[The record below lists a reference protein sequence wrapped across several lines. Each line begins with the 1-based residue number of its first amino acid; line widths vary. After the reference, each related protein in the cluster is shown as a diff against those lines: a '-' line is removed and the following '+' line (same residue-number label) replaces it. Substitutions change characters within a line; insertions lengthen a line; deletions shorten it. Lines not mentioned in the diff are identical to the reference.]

1 MLRVAIVA
9 GETSGDRLGAGL
21 IHAVHSIEPE
31 VKFFGVAGP
40 AMIAAGCQRWH
51 DAGDLGVMGLAE
63 VVTHLPRLMR
73 LRRDVSR
80 RIIAEQADVFVGID
94 VPDFNLSVATRV
106 HHCDIPTVQYVSP
119 QVWAWRPGRVA
130 KMRDIVDL
138 VLCLFPFEQSFYDE
152 HGIEAVFVGHPLADE
167 IPVDVD
173 RLAARRDLG
182 LSETDALVALL
193 PGSRLA
199 EVRRLGPDF
208 LAAAGW
214 IRNRRPEVRYVAG
227 LVNTEAEHE
236 FSRAL
241 VRTPVAADVTLV
253 TGRTRDVVTAADVVL
268 LSSGTATL
276 ETALIK
282 RPMVVAYRVSPI
294 TRWLVE
300 RLRLL
305 KADRYALPNL
315 LAGRDLV
322 PEIMQDAITPGE
334 LGAAVLRWFD
344 DEASVVALDVEFER
358 IRERLRCGASERAA
372 RALLKFAA
380 RVKAARDSA

>member
-9 GETSGDRLGAGL
+9 GETSGDQLGAGL

-40 AMIAAGCQRWH
+40 AMVAAGCERWH

-63 VVTHLPRLMR
+63 VITHLPRLMR
-73 LRRDVSR
+73 LRRDVCR
-80 RIIAEQADVFVGID
+80 RIISEQPDVFVGID

-106 HHCDIPTVQYVSP
+106 HRRGIPTVQYVSP

-130 KMRDIVDL
+130 GMRDIVDL
-138 VLCLFPFEQSFYDE
+138 VLCLFPFEQSFYDQ
-152 HGIEAVFVGHPLADE
+152 HGMEAVFVGHPLADE
-167 IPVDVD
+167 IPLDVD

-182 LSETDALVALL
+182 LSATNPVVALL

-199 EVRRLGPDF
+199 EIRRLAPDF
-208 LAAAGW
+208 VAAAGW
-214 IRNRRPEVRYVAG
+214 IRDRRPEIRYVAG
-227 LVNTEAEHE
+227 LVNAAAEHE

-241 VRTPVAADVTLV
+241 ARTPIAADVTLV
-253 TGRTRDVVTAADVVL
+253 TGRTRDVVAAADVVL

-344 DEASVVALDVEFER
+344 DEASIAELDVEFER
-358 IRERLRCGASERAA
+358 IHQSLRCGASERAA
-372 RALLKFAA
+372 RALLEFAA
-380 RVKAARDSA
+380 GVKAARDSA